1 MVNAVNPDQNSH
13 MQLLA
18 AALSHIENLR
28 LRSVLRQQTT
38 VKTHSPAK
46 KISPSGYSNLGAG
59 GAEGYCSQTVDSG
72 ILPISFEPF
81 FLSLNSDFKFPE
93 QAKPPNIS
101 TFHYFVIIQHKW

>member
-1 MVNAVNPDQNSH
+1 MRMVNAVNPGHNSH

-18 AALSHIENLR
+18 AALSHIQNLR

-59 GAEGYCSQTVDSG
+59 GAEGVLLANCRFWDLTDIFRAVLLITQQRLQ
-72 ILPISFEPF
+72 IP
-81 FLSLNSDFKFPE
+81 
-93 QAKPPNIS
+93 
-101 TFHYFVIIQHKW
+101 